1 MIEPLTLSYEIKCPP
16 EHAFEVWT
24 TRLSSWWPRGHSASG
39 DPETSVFLEPRLGG
53 RIFERTSDGTE
64 IDWGVITDWSPPH
77 RLGYLWHIARS
88 PDEATTVALAFV
100 DLGDG
105 TTRLEIVHTGWERLG
120 ADGPGFREANMAGWG
135 ALIPS
140 FTAAA
145 EGRDGHT
152 GGRLPP
158 TS

>member
-1 MIEPLTLSYEIKCPP
+1 MIEPLTLSYEIQCPP

-24 TRLSSWWPRGHSASG
+24 TRLSSWWPKGHSASG

-53 RIFERTSDGTE
+53 RIYERTSDGTE
-64 IDWGVITDWSPPH
+64 IDWGVITDWNPPH

-88 PDEATTVALAFV
+88 RDDATNVDLAFV

-120 ADGPGFREANMAGWG
+120 TDGTSFREANTAGWS
-135 ALIPS
+135 ALMPRFI
-140 FTAAA
+140 AAA
-145 EGRDGHT
+145 EGRDDGSGRHT
-152 GGRLPP
+152 
-158 TS
+158 